1 MAKLINSVIHWSALA
16 GLLLLAVEEVQ
27 AAPTLS
33 VQARDALSR
42 VCQGGTG
49 IEANTAQSGILLFDT
64 SGTIP
69 ASHDELS
76 SSVRAD
82 SFNATGL
89 LLCSTLVVTALDTCN
104 ISIFFN
110 LLRQRLDY
118 QLSLVPV
125 RNPGQVL
132 FTTRLE
138 GSAPPACSN
147 PGTISPG
154 QTTLTGAAPNGSAIM
169 TWLDS
174 HGVTHDDSDQDG
186 LSNLAELIRN
196 SNPANNNDPGTQL
209 LITANDRSALQLPQG
224 DTLMLK
230 LHFNP
235 GPQLGRNADYYVW
248 AETRG
253 AVYSYIHPGIFRLN
267 TSGKPVLSA
276 RAKAVVLAD
285 FPLFATQDLEIGDYT
300 VHFRVVVEGS
310 PIYENSAAI
319 TINASQW
326 QFREVSAAAGI
337 SHTHGYNPV
346 AFSRDISRDRQL
358 MAAGVAAGD
367 FDRDGWIDLYVTRG
381 SIGANL
387 LYRNLGTGKF
397 QDVAL
402 AAGVAITGK
411 ENSGAT
417 FADFDGDGWLDLLVS
432 GINTTTQPILFH
444 NNRNGTF
451 TDVSEKAGLPV
462 VSQSMGSSF
471 ADYDKDGDLD
481 FWLTH
486 WTANTQ
492 QKYLWRNNGDGTFT
506 DVSALAGVVAIPL
519 SDYTVNFSDI
529 NNDSWPDILAAADF
543 GTSQIYIN
551 QQNGTF
557 ARRTTPVISDE
568 NGMGAAVGDYDND
581 GDLDWFISSIFDP
594 RGKLE
599 FAGILNFNWGIT
611 GNRLYQNQGN
621 GSFSDMTAFAGVRV
635 GGWGWGSCFADF
647 NNDSHLDLFQVNGF
661 SSPDPFTTAPFDADA
676 SRLFISTGQ
685 GSFAERS
692 LELGIADNQQG
703 RGIVCFDYDR
713 DGDIDIFVANNEQKA
728 LLFENQGITNHWLQ
742 IKVGGESLNSEAI
755 GARVYVTANGV
766 TQMRELQAGSN
777 FMSQN
782 PVIAYFGL
790 GKSATATTVKV
801 VWPSGAERVV
811 ANVAADQVLLIAQ

>member
-1 MAKLINSVIHWSALA
+1 MAA
-16 GLLLLAVEEVQ
+16 LLLLAVGKVQ
-27 AAPTLS
+27 AVPTPS
-33 VQARDALSR
+33 VQQLYSLSG
-42 VCQGGTG
+42 VCQGAAG
-49 IEANTAQSGILLFDT
+49 IQASTAQSGILLFDT

-69 ASHDELS
+69 ASHDELP
-76 SSVRAD
+76 SSVRAY
-82 SFNATGL
+82 SVNAAGL
-89 LLCSTLVVTALDTCN
+89 VLCRTLMVTTLDTCS

-110 LLRQRLDY
+110 LTRQRFDY
-118 QLSLVPV
+118 EIKLVPV
-125 RNPGQVL
+125 RFPEQVL

-138 GSAPPACSN
+138 GSAPPTCNN

-154 QTTLTGAAPNGSAIM
+154 QTILAGPAPTVSAIM
-169 TWLDS
+169 TWLNS
-174 HGVTHDDSDQDG
+174 HGVTQNDSDNDG
-186 LSNLAELIRN
+186 LSNLAELIQN
-196 SNPANNNDPGTQL
+196 SSPANNNDPGTQL
-209 LITANDRSALQLPQG
+209 LISANDRSALQLAQG
-224 DTLMLK
+224 DTLTLK

-235 GPQLGRNADYYVW
+235 GPQLGKNADYYVW

-253 AVYSYIHPGIFRLN
+253 VVYSYIHPGIFRLN
-267 TSGKPVLSA
+267 TSGTPVLSA
-276 RAKAVVLAD
+276 RAKAVALAN
-285 FPLFATQDLEIGDYT
+285 FSLFTTQGLGVGDYT
-300 VHFRVVVEGS
+300 VHFRVVMEGS
-310 PIYENSAAI
+310 LVFENSATI
-319 TINASQW
+319 TISPSQW
-326 QFREVSAAAGI
+326 QFREVGTAAGI
-337 SHTHGYNPV
+337 THTHGYNPV
-346 AFSRDISRDRQL
+346 AFSRDISRDRQF

-367 FDRDGWIDLYVTRG
+367 FDRDGWIDLYVTHG

-387 LYRNLGTGKF
+387 LYRNLGNGKF
-397 QDVAL
+397 QDVAQT
-402 AAGVAITGK
+402 AGVAITGK

-417 FADFDGDGWLDLLVS
+417 FADFDGDGWLDLLVA
-432 GINTTTQPILFH
+432 GINTTTQPVLFH

-451 TDVSEKAGLPV
+451 TDVTENASLPV

-486 WTANTQ
+486 WTSNTQ
-492 QKYLWRNNGDGTFT
+492 QKYLWRNNGNGTFT
-506 DVSALAGVVAIPL
+506 DASLAAGVVDIPMN
-519 SDYTVNFSDI
+519 DYTINFSDI
-529 NNDSWPDILAAADF
+529 NNDTWPDILVAADF
-543 GTSQIYIN
+543 GTSRIYIN

-557 ARRTTPVISDE
+557 TRSAAPVISDE

-581 GDLDWFISSIFDP
+581 GDLDWFVSSIFDP
-594 RGKLE
+594 RGKLDNV
-599 FAGILNFNWGIT
+599 GNLNFNWGIT
-611 GNRLYQNQGN
+611 GNRLYQNQGD

-647 NNDSHLDLFQVNGF
+647 NNDSHLDLFQVNGY
-661 SSPDPFTTAPFDADA
+661 SSPEQITTAPFEADA
-676 SRLFISTGQ
+676 SRLFISSGQ

-692 LELGIADNQQG
+692 VELGIADNQQG

-728 LLFENQGITNHWLQ
+728 LLYENQGITNHWLQ

-755 GARVYVTANGV
+755 GARVYVTANGI

-790 GKSATATTVKV
+790 GKSTTAASVRV

-811 ANVAADQVLLIAQ
+811 TNVAVDQVLRITQ